1 MKRTRKQP
9 DKKVKRKRKNTEEP
23 LEFDMIGILLS
34 NYGMTGENLKIFLLL
49 KNISFG
55 LGLNFWLVRPSGN
68 IVKKNYFM
76 GAT

>member
-34 NYGMTGENLKIFLLL
+34 NYGMTGENLVRELLV
-49 KNISFG
+49 NS
-55 LGLNFWLVRPSGN
+55 
-68 IVKKNYFM
+68 
-76 GAT
+76 TT